1 VKLPLALTM
10 SSAALAPPIP
20 PREDDRVI
28 HVGAAPPGWK
38 ADLPRQSEASQ
49 EVLMDPPVALPD
61 PYGWLRDETRTTPA
75 VLEHLKAE
83 NAYTQDLTAHLDPV
97 RTTLYDEMLSAI
109 QETDYRT
116 PRPDGDFLY
125 YTRTME
131 GKSYT
136 IHCRAPKVEDDS
148 GGGDLHITWDQTADS
163 AILPGEEVILDV
175 NQLAEGKSYCSTG
188 SVRRSPSHK
197 YLAYSA
203 DFSGGETFSLHVKE
217 LGTDQV
223 VFADDT
229 VAISGSIRWGA
240 DDDTLFYLK
249 MDEAHRPYQV
259 YRRKLASADEV
270 MLLEESDELYWMG
283 IYKSLDGKYLFVES
297 SSKETSEI
305 HYLDLQDP
313 TATLQCVA
321 ARRLKVLYEAEH
333 REGQWWIQSNVG
345 GLPNMALWAAPAVPD
360 CEDQWKLARNAQ
372 DDEVLFDGT
381 LARSLDGISCFK
393 NHVVASGREGGLP
406 RIWFLSL
413 SAAGGDDE
421 EEVVTKFER
430 LTFEEEAY
438 DVSMGANYEYETD
451 SVVVGYD
458 SLVTPTQSL
467 EISLKDPKERK
478 VLKERAVPGY
488 DRTLYAC
495 ERTTVLSRSGTT
507 EIPISLVYRLD
518 VMEEHRRTGEALCVH
533 LYGKFRLA
541 YKVIRE

>member
-1 VKLPLALTM
+1 
-10 SSAALAPPIP
+10 
-20 PREDDRVI
+20 
-28 HVGAAPPGWK
+28 
-38 ADLPRQSEASQ
+38 
-49 EVLMDPPVALPD
+49 
-61 PYGWLRDETRTTPA
+61 
-75 VLEHLKAE
+75 
-83 NAYTQDLTAHLDPV
+83 
-97 RTTLYDEMLSAI
+97 
-109 QETDYRT
+109 
-116 PRPDGDFLY
+116 
-125 YTRTME
+125 
-131 GKSYT
+131 
-136 IHCRAPKVEDDS
+136 
-148 GGGDLHITWDQTADS
+148 
-163 AILPGEEVILDV
+163 
-175 NQLAEGKSYCSTG
+175 
-188 SVRRSPSHK
+188 
-197 YLAYSA
+197 
-203 DFSGGETFSLHVKE
+203 
-217 LGTDQV
+217 
-223 VFADDT
+223 
-229 VAISGSIRWGA
+229 
-240 DDDTLFYLK
+240 
-249 MDEAHRPYQV
+249 
-259 YRRKLASADEV
+259 
-270 MLLEESDELYWMG
+270 
-283 IYKSLDGKYLFVES
+283 
-297 SSKETSEI
+297 
-305 HYLDLQDP
+305 
-313 TATLQCVA
+313 
-321 ARRLKVLYEAEH
+321 
-333 REGQWWIQSNVG
+333 
-345 GLPNMALWAAPAVPD
+345 MALWAAPAVPD